1 VNFEIVCEIEPPTR
15 PDLKHVRH
23 QIGVLG
29 KVASAFLIPDNHIGR
44 ATVSSVAVAHEVD
57 QMGGRSI
64 ACLNARD
71 RNLLGFRRD
80 LLTAAAYGVDQ
91 FLFVY
96 GDRPTSGTRTGH
108 LTVRS
113 MIEELRAFP
122 AGPAGPFRVGVSAG
136 PGPLPEWKQAA
147 DFVFA
152 QVRFSLDEMLE
163 WREGIDFDGPVYA
176 GVIVVPSVAMG
187 RKIGGDIKELT
198 VPDAWLA
205 AIERDPN
212 AGVDLACD
220 LVEAVRESG
229 AYDGVH
235 LIPVSRYR
243 EVAARLEAR
252 AGPR

>member
-1 VNFEIVCEIEPPTR
+1 
-15 PDLKHVRH
+15 
-23 QIGVLG
+23 
-29 KVASAFLIPDNHIGR
+29 
-44 ATVSSVAVAHEVD
+44 
-57 QMGGRSI
+57 
-64 ACLNARD
+64 
-71 RNLLGFRRD
+71 
-80 LLTAAAYGVDQ
+80 
-91 FLFVY
+91 
-96 GDRPTSGTRTGH
+96 
-108 LTVRS
+108 

-136 PGPLPEWKQAA
+136 AGPLPEWKRAA

-163 WREGIDFDGPVYA
+163 WRAGIDFDGPVYA

-187 RKIGGDIKELT
+187 RKIGADIKELT

-252 AGPR
+252 